1 MDFNKETLSTTMVFH
16 RHPLADDLGL
26 DDRTL
31 AQMSLIISTEV
42 PSRGEIQLK
51 DSDDTDKSHQSAKT
65 VKGPSIATDESEVGS
80 QDEGPQLASWFEATH
95 RRPRRYDAAKRLE
108 TTLVPIA
115 EDPEGERLS
124 EQLDPPTSHLIKAGA
139 SSPTAPSD
147 TSSIE
152 TLAAAVSAVSPND
165 LEARRLSV
173 SDIGDLPKP
182 TTFEPSPV
190 TMEDRDTPLFTFA
203 APKIGPMEYTRMYLI
218 EQARV
223 DQEGGSNP
231 LPAPEK
237 RWAWT
242 SEEENLLIIPRIP
255 PSVDRNQFKPA
266 PHGSPSHYIIPKSGP
281 SKNEPNEPLPSV
293 EQGIDKG

>member
-1 MDFNKETLSTTMVFH
+1 MDFNEETLSTTVVFH

-31 AQMSLIISTEV
+31 AQMSLIISAEV
-42 PSRGEIQLK
+42 PSRDEVQPN
-51 DSDDTDKSHQSAKT
+51 DANDTDESYRSAEA
-65 VKGPSIATDESEVGS
+65 VEGPSIETDEPSVGS
-80 QDEGPQLASWFEATH
+80 QDESPQPTFWSEAPH
-95 RRPRRYDAAKRLE
+95 RRPRRYEAIERLE
-108 TTLVPIA
+108 ITLGPVV
-115 EDPEGERLS
+115 EDPKGEHLA
-124 EQLDPPTSHLIKAGA
+124 EQLDSPTNHPSKAGA

-152 TLAAAVSAVSPND
+152 TLAATVGAVSPND

-173 SDIGDLPKP
+173 SDIGDLPKL
-182 TTFEPSPV
+182 TTFESSPV
-190 TMEDRDTPLFTFA
+190 TKKDRDTPPFTFT
-203 APKIGPMEYTRMYLI
+203 APNIGPMEYTRMYLI

-242 SEEENLLIIPRIP
+242 HEEENLLIIPRMP
-255 PSVDRNQFKPA
+255 PSLDRNQFKPS
-266 PHGSPSHYIIPKSGP
+266 PHGSPSHYVLPKSDP
-281 SKNEPNEPLPSV
+281 SESESNEPLPSV
-293 EQGIDKG
+293 ERGVNKG